1 MKSQDVRNS
10 PVDLKQFF
18 KASVDALGNDRA
30 PRKTSD
36 QIIARNHPLFH
47 RAGAGGTLRQRAL
60 TDAANALAALW
71 NLQSS
76 KNALRVP
83 MVEPKASPFQA
94 IVVDR

>member
-1 MKSQDVRNS
+1 MKTQDVRNS

-36 QIIARNHPLFH
+36 RIIARNNPLFH
-47 RAGAGGTLRQRAL
+47 RAGADGNVRQRAL
-60 TDAANALAALW
+60 ADAANALSALW

-83 MVEPKASPFQA
+83 MVEPKATSLPA
-94 IVVDR
+94 SAVDQ